1 MRKIFGH
8 RGLPQIYIENTIKS
22 LNKALEIC
30 DFIETDVRIT
40 RDEQL
45 VLYHDSTIEIT
56 GHVGSIRAGAA
67 VAIVVSGP
75 MGIVSVDQVNVDDHG
90 DFSATVGTAS
100 NLMKYDGEYKI
111 KATYGD
117 KSINDTVTV
126 TLEGGI
132 AAGSMSGG
140 DDEHHEGGHHEAE
153 AYDLTNSYK

>member
-1 MRKIFGH
+1 MGIASQAFADHHGGADH
-8 RGLPQIYIENTIKS
+8 MAIPIMIT
-22 LNKALEIC
+22 
-30 DFIETDVRIT
+30 TDSDT
-40 RDEQL
+40 YD
-45 VLYHDSTIEIT
+45 HDSTIEIT

-90 DFSATVGTAS
+90 DFSTSVGTAS

-132 AAGSMSGG
+132 AAGSLSGG
-140 DDEHHEGGHHEAE
+140 DDHHDCLLYTSDAADE
-153 AYDLTNSYK
+153 